1 MYIDDETRLKHMR
14 DAAQEA
20 IDMCEGTERETLE
33 QDRKLELALV
43 KLVEIVCEA
52 AYKVSEQRRNQL
64 SSIEFPVIVGM
75 RHRLVHGYF
84 DVDLD
89 ILWQTI
95 QEDLPVLV
103 SQLNSLNLGDD
114 GRAHG
119 SGGTKSGGAR

>member
-20 IDMCEGTERETLE
+20 IDMCEGTEREVLD

-43 KLVEIVCEA
+43 KLVEIVCDA
-52 AYKVSEQRRNQL
+52 AYKVSEHRRNQL
-64 SSIEFPVIVGM
+64 PTIDFPVIIGM

-95 QEDLPVLV
+95 QEDIPILV
-103 SQLNSLNLGDD
+103 SQLNALDLDDD
-114 GRAHG
+114 GRADG
-119 SGGTKSGGAR
+119 SGGAKRGGPR